1 MKLSVIVFSMLMIL
15 LSILNVIRHLIC
27 DNNLN
32 WLLNLNL
39 IYETQWTEARSG
51 LLISMLRKL
60 NWFHLTGLITLVLL
74 MWKWMGLFL
83 RKNYLLKCWGWPLL
97 NWIGTLALSVLIK
110 ILPRKFEPLFVL
122 WSFFLLR
129 LLSISINPP
138 YVHLWNTVVTS
149 GAGVTSCY
157 LELLDKLKNE
167 SAGLLVLHLLLF
179 LNPWL
184 IVEMWA
190 A

>member
-97 NWIGTLALSVLIK
+97 NWIGPLALSLLIK